1 MRPVRRWQPAP
12 TPPGNARTSRRQR
25 LPSWIVLAVVGIV
38 AWAYSQ
44 WDKSAPV
51 ETGTGATI
59 AGTARVTDGDSLE
72 IGNVRV
78 RLFGIDAPE
87 FRQLCKDASGRDYT
101 CGVAARET
109 LAGLIDDRQ
118 VACTPAEGPSY
129 DRVVAVCR
137 VDGTGQDQ
145 RQGQGQN
152 HASGQVDL
160 SEAMVRAGRAIELK
174 AHSKGRYAAAE
185 RSARDAGR
193 GLWAGAF
200 ERPSQWRQRNGR

>member
-12 TPPGNARTSRRQR
+12 TPPGNARASRRQR

-44 WDKSAPV
+44 WDKSVPV
-51 ETGTGATI
+51 ETGAGGTI

-101 CGVAARET
+101 CGVAAREA
-109 LAGLIDDRQ
+109 LAGLIDGRQ

-137 VDGTGQDQ
+137 VDGTGQDK
-145 RQGQGQN
+145 
-152 HASGQVDL
+152 VDL
-160 SEAMVRAGRAIELK
+160 SEAMVRAGRVIELK
-174 AHSKGRYAAAE
+174 AHSKGRYTAAE

-193 GLWAGAF
+193 GLWAGTF

>member
-12 TPPGNARTSRRQR
+12 TPPGNARASRRQR

-101 CGVAARET
+101 CGVAAREA
-109 LAGLIDDRQ
+109 LAGLIDGRQ

-137 VDGTGQDQ
+137 VDGTGQDK
-145 RQGQGQN
+145 
-152 HASGQVDL
+152 VDL
-160 SEAMVRAGRAIELK
+160 SEAMVRAGRVIELK

-193 GLWAGAF
+193 GLWAGTF

>member
-12 TPPGNARTSRRQR
+12 TPPGNARASRRQR

-44 WDKSAPV
+44 WDKSVPV
-51 ETGTGATI
+51 ETGAGGTI

-101 CGVAARET
+101 CGVAAREA
-109 LAGLIDDRQ
+109 LSDLIDGRQ

-137 VDGTGQDQ
+137 VDGTGQDK
-145 RQGQGQN
+145 
-152 HASGQVDL
+152 VDL
-160 SEAMVRAGRAIELK
+160 SEAMVRAGRVIELK
-174 AHSKGRYAAAE
+174 AHSKGRYTAAE

-193 GLWAGAF
+193 GLWAGTF

>member
-1 MRPVRRWQPAP
+1 
-12 TPPGNARTSRRQR
+12 
-25 LPSWIVLAVVGIV
+25 VLALVGLV

-51 ETGTGATI
+51 ETGTGQTI
-59 AGTARVTDGDSLE
+59 TGTARVTDGDSLE

-78 RLFGIDAPE
+78 RLYGIDAPE
-87 FRQLCKDASGRDYT
+87 ARQLCKDGADRDYT
-101 CGVAARET
+101 CGLAARET
-109 LAGLIDDRQ
+109 LAGLIDGRQ

-137 VDGTGQDQ
+137 VDGAGQH
-145 RQGQGQN
+145 QGQGQ
-152 HASGQVDL
+152 AQAKVDL
-160 SEAMVRAGRAIELK
+160 SEAMVRSGRVIELK

-185 RSARDAGR
+185 RAARDAGR
-193 GLWAGAF
+193 GLWAGTF

>member
-12 TPPGNARTSRRQR
+12 TPPGNARASRRQR

-109 LAGLIDDRQ
+109 LSGFIDGRQ

-137 VDGTGQDQ
+137 VDGAGQDK
-145 RQGQGQN
+145 
-152 HASGQVDL
+152 VDL

-193 GLWAGAF
+193 GLWAGTF

>member
-12 TPPGNARTSRRQR
+12 TPPGNARASRRQR

-44 WDKSAPV
+44 WDKSVPV
-51 ETGTGATI
+51 ETGAGGTI

-101 CGVAARET
+101 CGVAAREA
-109 LAGLIDDRQ
+109 LSDLIDGRQ

-137 VDGTGQDQ
+137 VDGTGQDK
-145 RQGQGQN
+145 
-152 HASGQVDL
+152 VDL
-160 SEAMVRAGRAIELK
+160 SEAMVRAGRVIELK

-193 GLWAGAF
+193 GLWAGTF

>member
-12 TPPGNARTSRRQR
+12 TPPGNARASRRQR

-44 WDKSAPV
+44 WDKSVPV
-51 ETGTGATI
+51 ETGAGGTI

-101 CGVAARET
+101 CGVAAREA
-109 LAGLIDDRQ
+109 LAGLIDGRQ

-137 VDGTGQDQ
+137 VDGTGQDK
-145 RQGQGQN
+145 
-152 HASGQVDL
+152 VDL
-160 SEAMVRAGRAIELK
+160 SEAMVRAGRVIELK

-193 GLWAGAF
+193 GLWAGTF

>member
-12 TPPGNARTSRRQR
+12 TPPGNARASRRQR

-44 WDKSAPV
+44 WDKSVPV
-51 ETGTGATI
+51 ETGAGGTI

-101 CGVAARET
+101 CGVAAREA
-109 LAGLIDDRQ
+109 LSDLIDGRQ
-118 VACTPAEGPSY
+118 IACTPAEGPSY

-137 VDGTGQDQ
+137 VDGTGQDK
-145 RQGQGQN
+145 
-152 HASGQVDL
+152 VDL
-160 SEAMVRAGRAIELK
+160 SEAMVRAGRVIELK
-174 AHSKGRYAAAE
+174 AHSKGRYTAAE

-193 GLWAGAF
+193 GLWAGTF

>member
-12 TPPGNARTSRRQR
+12 TPPGNARASRRQR

-101 CGVAARET
+101 CGVAAREA
-109 LAGLIDDRQ
+109 LSDLIDGRQ

-137 VDGTGQDQ
+137 VDGTGQDK
-145 RQGQGQN
+145 
-152 HASGQVDL
+152 VDL
-160 SEAMVRAGRAIELK
+160 SEAMVRAGRVIELK

-193 GLWAGAF
+193 GLWAGTF